1 MYYWIFDRVGLYYAS
16 MFDFFLLLQDSSN
29 KSVLILWPKIFNV
42 YFCILQGG
50 QWMLNLVD
58 HFGGTLLIFTLGIL
72 ELMGILWFYG
82 IAIDIKCITA
92 TQYNT
97 INICNSK
104 EIQSFPFYC
113 ICCQSEL
120 ETNDLLTSIR

>member
-1 MYYWIFDRVGLYYAS
+1 
-16 MFDFFLLLQDSSN
+16 
-29 KSVLILWPKIFNV
+29 
-42 YFCILQGG
+42 
-50 QWMLNLVD
+50 MLNLVD

-92 TQYNT
+92 PECNAF
-97 INICNSK
+97 NICNSK
-104 EIQSFPFYC
+104 EIQSIAFYC

-120 ETNDLLTSIR
+120 ETNDWLTSNRYPQAAAMDVSELLLNYNY